1 MSRSSEETCSSSL
14 ARVQGAGGASA
25 DGGRPRLGSTANNC
39 GGAGRGR
46 SRSEYFRARQC
57 LRRWLWANS
66 SVDRVRMC
74 GRVAWRSE
82 IKCYGVGDGAY
93 FGGVVTCGSVHACP
107 VCAPTVRARRAAEL
121 SWAFEEYVARGGGLV
136 FVSLTTSHGV
146 GHALSV
152 LWKGLPL
159 AFRRMLDTRA
169 MRDFRDRHPFEFV
182 RAFEVTY
189 GRLHGWHPHLHLALL
204 TLEPWTPEVVREFR
218 TVLFESWRATLGRM
232 GLPLPSVERGVDV
245 RPACSGAVGRYL
257 TKVSGLGSELV
268 RGDTK
273 RGREGRYGPFEL
285 LAAAASGEGWASERW
300 REFERTTK
308 GARALQ
314 FSGSARAVLR
324 LGEVV
329 SDEVTAALPETD
341 NEPVLI
347 GTLTLLE
354 WASAQAWPDALAAV
368 YTACTDHS
376 VEEFER
382 VRAFLRSHPPWWVNR
397 VTEAEAREQLRL
409 WLRDMRHIADILEC
423 GA

>member
-1 MSRSSEETCSSSL
+1 L
-14 ARVQGAGGASA
+14 
-25 DGGRPRLGSTANNC
+25 
-39 GGAGRGR
+39 
-46 SRSEYFRARQC
+46 
-57 LRRWLWANS
+57 
-66 SVDRVRMC
+66 
-74 GRVAWRSE
+74 
-82 IKCYGVGDGAY
+82 
-93 FGGVVTCGSVHACP
+93 
-107 VCAPTVRARRAAEL
+107 
-121 SWAFEEYVARGGGLV
+121 AFEQYEARGGGLV
-136 FVSLTTSHGV
+136 FVTLTTSHGV

-159 AFRRMLDTRA
+159 AFGRMLNTRG

-204 TLEPWTPEVVREFR
+204 TPEPWTPEVVREFR

-232 GLPLPSVERGVDV
+232 GLPVPSAGRGVDV

-273 RGREGRYGPFEL
+273 RGREGQYGPFEL
-285 LAAAASGEGWASERW
+285 LAAAASGEGWATERW
-300 REFERTTK
+300 HEFERTAK

-314 FSGSARAVLR
+314 FSGSARVVLR

-329 SDEVTAALPETD
+329 SDEVAAALPETD
-341 NEPVLI
+341 DEPVLI

-354 WASAQAWPDALAAV
+354 WASAQAWPDALPAL
-368 YTACTDHS
+368 YTACANRS
-376 VEEFER
+376 VEQFER
-382 VRAFLRSHPPWWVNR
+382 LRAFLRSHPPWSASGVA
-397 VTEAEAREQLRL
+397 EAEAREQLWV
-409 WLRDMRHIADILEC
+409 WLRDMRQIADIVEC